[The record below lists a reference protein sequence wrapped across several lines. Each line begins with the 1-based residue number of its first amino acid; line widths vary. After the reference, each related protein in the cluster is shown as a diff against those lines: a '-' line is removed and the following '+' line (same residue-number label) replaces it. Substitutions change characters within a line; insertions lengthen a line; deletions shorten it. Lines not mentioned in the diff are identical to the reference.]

1 MKLALLIL
9 TSSAFIVVTEI
20 LKRKFSLPTS
30 LTRRVVHIGTAAVA
44 GIAPIFVTKE
54 EIIFVSIIFAIVI
67 LLGRPFRIFS
77 AVHSV
82 ERTSFGEIYLPLGV
96 IVTALIFLPH
106 DLRAFQFGVFIMG
119 ISDALAGMVGERF
132 GKHHV
137 QFFGNKKSLEGSLVF
152 FASSSVLTF
161 LFFPIVGYQLVLIP
175 LVLTFAEFSFVYGL
189 DNLIL
194 PILGALLVRG
204 LF

>member
-67 LLGRPFRIFS
+67 LLGRP
-77 AVHSV
+77 
-82 ERTSFGEIYLPLGV
+82 SFGEIYLPLGV